1 MASPALALWPTAS
14 LRGVVSKGKPQEYN
28 WEEGGIFKLR
38 MKKEEKK
45 KNHKSICECGLL
57 LLLAT
62 TIYHL
67 LLPVV
72 DMGGSNF
79 FFFFFRVAPAAY
91 GSS

>member
-45 KNHKSICECGLL
+45 KITNPFVSAGCC
-57 LLLAT
+57 
-62 TIYHL
+62 Y
-67 LLPVV
+67 
-72 DMGGSNF
+72 S
-79 FFFFFRVAPAAY
+79 
-91 GSS
+91 